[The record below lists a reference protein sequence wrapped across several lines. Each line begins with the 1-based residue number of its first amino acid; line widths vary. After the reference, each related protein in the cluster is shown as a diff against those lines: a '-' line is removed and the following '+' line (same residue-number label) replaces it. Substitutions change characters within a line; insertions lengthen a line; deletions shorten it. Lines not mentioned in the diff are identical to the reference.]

1 MAFKEILSNDYLPAV
16 SISSVPTSTVQY
28 TRSWQFTTLHPWL
41 EGRFVVTFCE
51 ESIFVLDVLN
61 GKLVG
66 TSTFHYPI
74 RALTV
79 SGGVLYILLYTGIT
93 NKSIVRV
100 SVHHSYMPVEMT
112 LLKPMLITTSNSST
126 PIGSMENLLGDLPG
140 EERDSVPQND
150 KLSLSEQE
158 VDSAKSVTVTK
169 DTGIT
174 NKPIAYMSVHH
185 SYMPVEITLQ
195 KPMPISTSNSSTTV
209 SSMENLLG
217 DLPGEEHESVPQ
229 NAQNEKELSLSEKE
243 VDSAK
248 SVTVA
253 TDHSFMP
260 VEITLQKPMPIS
272 SSNSSTTV
280 NSTENLLRDLPGEEH
295 DSVPQNDKELSLS
308 EQEVDSAKSV
318 TVAKAPLSDHER
330 SRRQRMAEAILD
342 DDDDIVV
349 DKHSKKKKQR
359 KKGKKVSSA
368 TSKFCL
374 AALK

>member
-1 MAFKEILSNDYLPAV
+1 
-16 SISSVPTSTVQY
+16 
-28 TRSWQFTTLHPWL
+28 
-41 EGRFVVTFCE
+41 
-51 ESIFVLDVLN
+51 
-61 GKLVG
+61 
-66 TSTFHYPI
+66 
-74 RALTV
+74 
-79 SGGVLYILLYTGIT
+79 
-93 NKSIVRV
+93 
-100 SVHHSYMPVEMT
+100 MPVEMT

-280 NSTENLLRDLPGEEH
+280 NSTENLLRDLPGEER